1 MAPYKSSNNFLIT
14 AIGAL
19 GLAALAVTGAY
30 MLPMT
35 AKNKKEPKAAVVH
48 HEKKQVFYNNTIVHN
63 SNGIILEMLA
73 SDKVPETWS
82 GINLKIEPQISRQ
95 WAQYKPV
102 SITIPELNYI
112 APFPAEDGATGA
124 KVTFAKPQSLEE
136 RIMFMVTGNIMMP
149 GENRHLPKILFNKY
163 VQVKDIEGPLY

>member
-1 MAPYKSSNNFLIT
+1 MIT

-19 GLAALAVTGAY
+19 GLAALASIGTY
-30 MLPMT
+30 LIQIPT
-35 AKNKKEPKAAVVH
+35 KNKNRQQTTIQ
-48 HEKKQVFYNNTIVHN
+48 EKKKVFYNNTIVHN
-63 SNGIILEMLA
+63 SNGIMLEMLA

-82 GINLKIEPQISRQ
+82 GINLKINPIVSRQ

-102 SITIPELNYI
+102 SISIPELNYI

-136 RIMFMVTGNIMMP
+136 RITFMVTGNIKIP